1 MPLTRGRYNATNPVW
16 SALGQ
21 TSTTNQSDIAAR
33 TNAAWGSL
41 FSMTDAASIAAT
53 GVSASVP
60 VPVEYGDV
68 ITSIGFIVGAT
79 AAATATHSFVALYSG
94 VPTTPALLA
103 QSADNVTADGGFTAS
118 GLRTFT
124 LASPIVI
131 TPANA
136 PLGFVYATRCVTGGT
151 MPTLASWGSP
161 VAVYYQWLAA
171 QPLFGVAAMS
181 HGAAQLGVA
190 AATIA
195 TPTVAATTPLVI
207 LR

>member
-1 MPLTRGRYNATNPVW
+1 MPLTHGRYNVTNPVW

-21 TSTTNQSDIAAR
+21 TVNSNQSAIAAR

-41 FSMTDAASIAAT
+41 FSLTDASAITTT

-60 VPVEYGDV
+60 VPVEVGDV
-68 ITSIGFIVGAT
+68 ITTIGFLVGAT
-79 AAATATHSFVALYSG
+79 AAATATHSFTALYSG
-94 VPTTPALLA
+94 VPTTPALLG

-124 LASPIVI
+124 LASPILI
-131 TPANA
+131 TAAIA
-136 PLGFVYATRCVTGGT
+136 PTGFIYATMCVTGGT
-151 MPTLASWGSP
+151 LPTLASWGTP
-161 VAVYYQWLAA
+161 AAVFYQWLST
-171 QPLFGVAAMS
+171 QPLKGVAAIT
-181 HGAAQLGVA
+181 HGSAQNAVA